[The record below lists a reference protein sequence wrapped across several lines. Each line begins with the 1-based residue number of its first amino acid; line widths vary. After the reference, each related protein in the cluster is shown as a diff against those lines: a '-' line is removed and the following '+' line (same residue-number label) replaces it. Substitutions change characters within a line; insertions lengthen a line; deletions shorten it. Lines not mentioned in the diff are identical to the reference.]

1 MSTPNEKLAASLSI
15 LKRLQDAGTQAIPGK
30 GLSRVHRERL
40 LAAGYLFEVLQG
52 WYIPSRPD
60 EQPGSSTT
68 WYAHIRE
75 FVTGYCNQRFGDAWH
90 LNPEASLSLYSGER
104 TLPPQLIIWAPAANN
119 QIVSLPQGTSL
130 LLYRAP
136 KLLPALPAKAE
147 AGLRLVAPEHAL
159 VAVGESF
166 FVQQPLAA
174 QLALRLLPDVPDLT
188 RILLAGSHSVVAGR
202 LAGALRA
209 IGRGDEATDLVR
221 AMTSAS
227 YDVRESNPFLRP
239 LHAFGDNR
247 MESPYALRLR
257 LLWSEMRETVVQCF
271 PPPVQAPLD
280 RNSMLEDIETR
291 YLADAYHSL
300 SIEGYRVTAELIERV
315 RNGLWNPDGVDTAE
329 KNAMAAKGYFD
340 AHTLVK
346 ADILQGLE
354 GTNPGTLFRRRLPDW
369 YRALWGASV
378 QAGILKP
385 ADLAGYRNDQVFIS
399 NAQHVPPAKE
409 AVRDCMPVLFELLEQ
424 ETHAGARA
432 VLGHLVFVYIH
443 PYMDGNGRLARFL
456 MNLMLTTGGYVW
468 TIIPV
473 ERRTEYMSA
482 LEQASSHKN
491 IAPFADFVA
500 ERVAEQTSNHLAR
513 PAPSPAREKR
523 VN

>member
-1 MSTPNEKLAASLSI
+1 MPAPNEKLAASLAA
-15 LKRLQDAGTQAIPGK
+15 LKQLQDAGTQAIPGK

-40 LAAGYLFEVLQG
+40 LTAGYLVEVLQG
-52 WYIPSRPD
+52 WYVPARPN
-60 EQPGSSTT
+60 EQPGSSTA
-68 WYAHIRE
+68 WFAHIRD

-90 LNPEASLSLYSGER
+90 LNPETSLSLHSGER

-119 QIVSLPQGTSL
+119 QVVSLPYGTSL

-136 KLLPALPAKAE
+136 NLLPAQPAKAE
-147 AGLRLVAPEHAL
+147 AGMRLVAPEHAL
-159 VAVGESF
+159 AAVGGSF
-166 FVQQPLAA
+166 FAQQPLAA
-174 QLALRLLPDVPDLT
+174 QLALHLLPDTTDLT
-188 RILLAGSHSVVAGR
+188 RILLAGSRSVVAGR

-209 IGRGDEATDLVR
+209 IGREDEATDLVR
-221 AMTSAS
+221 AMTAAG
-227 YDVRESNPFLRP
+227 YDVRESNPFLCTP
-239 LHAFGDNR
+239 HVFGGNR
-247 MESPYALRLR
+247 MESPYAQRLR
-257 LLWSEMRETVVQCF
+257 LLWSEMRETVIQRF
-271 PPPVQAPLD
+271 PPPVKTPLG
-280 RNSMLEDIETR
+280 RNSMLEDIEAR

-300 SIEGYRVTAELIERV
+300 SIEGYRVTADLIERV
-315 RNGLWNPDGVDTAE
+315 RNGQWNPDGVDALE

-346 ADILQGLE
+346 ADVLQGLR
-354 GTNPGTLFRRRLPDW
+354 GANPGALFRRRLPDW

-385 ADLAGYRNDQVFIS
+385 EDLAGYRNDQVFIS
-399 NAQHVPPAKE
+399 NAQHVPLSKE

-424 ETHAGARA
+424 EPHAGVRA

-468 TIIPV
+468 TVIPV

-482 LEQASSHKN
+482 LEQASSHKD
-491 IAPFADFVA
+491 IAPFANLVA
-500 ERVAEQTSNHLAR
+500 ELVTEQTLNRPPR
-513 PAPSPAREKR
+513 PAGR
-523 VN
+523 

>member
-1 MSTPNEKLAASLSI
+1 MPAPNEKLAAAI
-15 LKRLQDAGTQAIPGK
+15 AALKQLQDVGHQAIPGK
-30 GLSRVHRERL
+30 VLSRLHRERL
-40 LAAGYLFEVLQG
+40 LAAGYLVEVLQG

-68 WYAHIRE
+68 WFAHIRD
-75 FVTGYCNQRFGDAWH
+75 FVAGYCNQRFGEAWH
-90 LNPEASLSLYSGER
+90 LNPETSLSLLSGER

-119 QIVSLPQGTSL
+119 QCVSLPHGTSL

-136 KLLPALPAKAE
+136 NLLPAAAAKTE
-147 AGLRLVAPEHAL
+147 AGMRLVEIEHAL
-159 VAVGESF
+159 VAVGDSF
-166 FVQQPLAA
+166 FAQQPLAA
-174 QLALRLLPDVPDLT
+174 QIALHLLPDISDLT
-188 RILLAGSHSVVAGR
+188 RILLAGSRSVVAGR

-209 IGRGDEATDLVR
+209 IGREDEATDLVR
-221 AMTSAS
+221 AMTVAG
-227 YDVRESNPFLRP
+227 YDVRVSNPFLRP
-239 LHAFGDNR
+239 PHVIAGNR
-247 MESPYALRLR
+247 LESPYAQRLR
-257 LLWSEMRETVVQCF
+257 LLWSEMRETVIKRF
-271 PPPVQAPLD
+271 PAPVQAPLGG
-280 RNSMLEDIETR
+280 NAMLEEIEAC

-300 SIEGYRVTAELIERV
+300 SIEGYRVTADLIERV
-315 RNGLWNPDGVDTAE
+315 RKGQWNPDGVDAPE
-329 KNAMAAKGYFD
+329 KNALAAKGYSD

-346 ADILQGLE
+346 SDVLQGLQ
-354 GTNPGTLFRRRLPDW
+354 GANPGTLFRRRLPDW

-378 QAGILKP
+378 QAGIVKP
-385 ADLAGYRNDQVFIS
+385 ENLAGYRNDQVFIA
-399 NAQHVPPAKE
+399 NARHVPPSKE

-424 ETHAGARA
+424 ESHAGVRA

-473 ERRTEYMSA
+473 ERRKEYLAA

-500 ERVAEQTSNHLAR
+500 ELIAVQSLNQPTRTDGRKL
-513 PAPSPAREKR
+513 
-523 VN
+523 